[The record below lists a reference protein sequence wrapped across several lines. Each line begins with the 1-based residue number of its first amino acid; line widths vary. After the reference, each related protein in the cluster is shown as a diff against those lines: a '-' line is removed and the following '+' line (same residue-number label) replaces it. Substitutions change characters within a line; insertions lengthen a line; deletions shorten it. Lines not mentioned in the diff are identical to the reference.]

1 MQRTV
6 DDIKERAKYLRDMLA
21 EYADDE
27 SVWADNEEDIDYF
40 ADEPAPEIAPEVSE
54 VSDVYEVSKVIEENL
69 APQQDADI
77 SDQVDEA
84 PKQATHPLVTG
95 YQEAEAQKSSN
106 TPPHDNQNV
115 GTDIE
120 NKDEVENKN
129 AVENEDDIDKRLANI
144 LAEVPSRNDDN
155 QKSGTPDTK
164 QSEANNPSDRFEKIA
179 KVIADSENSPSILP
193 TEMSKSPDVDEK
205 GRKIF
210 KSKETLK
217 ILNEM
222 GREIEIGKLN
232 DSMISKGA
240 PLSACYCILEGR
252 VRYYDAHTNEYLLGE
267 GSIIGAAEVLAPNK
281 VHFDYRTEG
290 YVKVAIIDF
299 GLIKSAIDNLR
310 PLTRGIIK
318 YTHDRVMG
326 QKERSSHHLVD
337 DQFINQL
344 DRYNHFTVKEG
355 EVLFDIGD
363 KSNTF
368 FYISEG
374 SMNVVDENGKVLA
387 NLVSGQSFGEI
398 AALTGVPRTARLVAK
413 TDTDLFEV
421 RANDVARELSFEPPI
436 IKLIVRGII
445 NQLIINN

>member
-1 MQRTV
+1 MQSKA

-27 SVWADNEEDIDYF
+27 TVWLDNEDDMDYF
-40 ADEPAPEIAPEVSE
+40 ADEPVPEATKEVEPLPQNIETEVTSEMAPAP
-54 VSDVYEVSKVIEENL
+54 
-69 APQQDADI
+69 
-77 SDQVDEA
+77 
-84 PKQATHPLVTG
+84 ATHPLIMG
-95 YQEAEAQKSSN
+95 HQEDETETTS
-106 TPPHDNQNV
+106 DNEN
-115 GTDIE
+115 E
-120 NKDEVENKN
+120 NKSDNLKSE
-129 AVENEDDIDKRLANI
+129 DIDKHLANI
-144 LAEVPSRNDDN
+144 LADVPSRNDGGDPPAN
-155 QKSGTPDTK
+155 NKK
-164 QSEANNPSDRFEKIA
+164 IAENNPSDRFEKIA
-179 KVIADSENSPSILP
+179 KVIADSENTASILP
-193 TEMSKSPDVDEK
+193 TEMPKTPNVDEK

-210 KSKETLK
+210 KSKATLK

-240 PLSACYCILEGR
+240 PLNACYCILEGR
-252 VRYYDAHTNEYLLGE
+252 VRYYDALTNEYLLGE
-267 GSIIGAAEVLAPNK
+267 GSLIGAAEVLAPNK
-281 VHFDYRTEG
+281 IHFDYRTEG

-299 GLIKSAIDNLR
+299 SIIKSAIDKLR

-344 DRYNHFTVKEG
+344 DRYNHFNIKEG
-355 EVLFDIGD
+355 EVLFDAGD
-363 KSNTF
+363 KSDTF
-368 FYISEG
+368 FYISDG

-387 NLVSGQSFGEI
+387 NLTSGQSFGEI
-398 AALTGVPRTARLVAK
+398 AALTGMPRTAKLVAK
-413 TDTDLFEV
+413 TETDLFEV
-421 RANDVARELSFEPPI
+421 RSSDVARELSFEPPV